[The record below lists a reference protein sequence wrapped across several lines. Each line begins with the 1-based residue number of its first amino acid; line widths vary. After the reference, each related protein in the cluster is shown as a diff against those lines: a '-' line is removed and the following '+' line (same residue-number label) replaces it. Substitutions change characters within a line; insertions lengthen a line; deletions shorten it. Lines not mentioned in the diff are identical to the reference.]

1 MLRHPEDP
9 ETTLPES
16 PASPLR
22 IVPAET
28 LGGERV
34 VDRQGNPLG
43 AIEDL
48 VIDVP
53 EGRIAYAVMS
63 GHAAERRAVPW
74 NALSRDESRR
84 CFVLDE
90 EVAGS

>member
-1 MLRHPEDP
+1 MTHQAAK
-9 ETTLPES
+9 TV
-16 PASPLR
+16 R

-48 VIDVP
+48 VIDGP

-63 GHAAERRAVPW
+63 GRAAERRAVPW
-74 NALSRDESRR
+74 KALTRDESRR

-90 EVAGS
+90 EIAES